1 MTNSMKVA
9 VSIPDDVFA
18 EADRV
23 ARELGTTRSALY
35 GTALRAF
42 LKNSSEDRI
51 TQALDAVVGQSG
63 DDGREFV
70 QSAARRR
77 LLSSDW

>member
-1 MTNSMKVA
+1 MKVA

-23 ARELGTTRSALY
+23 ARKLGTTRSALY

-42 LKNSSEDRI
+42 LNSSSEERI
-51 TQALDAVVGQSG
+51 TQALDSVIGSTDEDEG
-63 DDGREFV
+63 EFV
-70 QSAARRR
+70 RSSARRR
-77 LLSSDW
+77 LLASDW

>member
-1 MTNSMKVA
+1 MKVA

-23 ARELGTTRSALY
+23 ARKLGTTRSALY

-42 LKNSSEDRI
+42 LKTSSEDRI
-51 TQALDAVVGQSG
+51 TQALDTVI
-63 DDGREFV
+63 E
-70 QSAARRR
+70 AARDDARDFVRSSAKRR
-77 LLSSDW
+77 LLASDW